1 MTTTTAGRGRRRR
14 FGPSGRA
21 VGLGGRVLG
30 AAGRAVGLI
39 GPAGLT
45 ISLVGCGTGGLF
57 KPPDAAG
64 TTSGAPATAVQQH
77 LPDAVGKGLKYAV
90 DAAKEAGFAHFTT
103 HDSSGRM
110 RAQVIYTDWK
120 VCFQTPGPGMLPTTT
135 RVDYGVV
142 KLAESCS
149 AADQGLV
156 TVTAGAVMPDLRG
169 RSTRYAYDVL
179 GSNASVSHKT
189 RSGGDAHVLID
200 SNWEVCDQTPA
211 PGQPYAGAP
220 VTLVVAKYADGGC
233 QKA

>member
-1 MTTTTAGRGRRRR
+1 MTTITVRHRHRRRL
-14 FGPSGRA
+14 GP
-21 VGLGGRVLG
+21 
-30 AAGRAVGLI
+30 AGRAVGLV
-39 GPAGLT
+39 GLT
-45 ISLVGCGTGGLF
+45 ISLLGCSTGGLF
-57 KPPDAAG
+57 RPPETVG
-64 TTSGAPATAVQQH
+64 TTPGAPTTAVQQQ

-90 DAAKEAGFAHFTT
+90 DAAKQAGFARFTT

-169 RSTRYAYDVL
+169 RSARYSYDVL
-179 GSNASVSHKT
+179 GSNASISHKT

-211 PGQPYAGAP
+211 PGQPYGGVP

-233 QKA
+233 RKA